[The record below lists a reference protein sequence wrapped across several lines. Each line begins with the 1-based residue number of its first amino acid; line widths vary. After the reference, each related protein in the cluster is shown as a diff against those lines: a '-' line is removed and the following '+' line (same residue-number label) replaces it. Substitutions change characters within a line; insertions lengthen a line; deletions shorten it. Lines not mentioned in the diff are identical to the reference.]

1 MLNDLNPR
9 DFKNIYIVCG
19 FTDMRYGINGLSAII
34 EQRYKMDVFKNK
46 TLFMFCGH
54 NARLMKALLWEG
66 DGFLLLTKRLEGGH
80 FCWPRT
86 STDVRNL
93 TPEQFRWL
101 MQGFAIDPQIK
112 TVYPKHCA

>member
-34 EQRYKMDVFKNK
+34 EQRYKLDVFKTK

-54 NARLMKALLWEG
+54 NARLMKALL
-66 DGFLLLTKRLEGGH
+66 
-80 FCWPRT
+80 
-86 STDVRNL
+86 
-93 TPEQFRWL
+93 
-101 MQGFAIDPQIK
+101 
-112 TVYPKHCA
+112 